1 MTTSTSTFY
10 GVRNGELTTNSK
22 NCKRAAVLA
31 AVEADGF
38 VYGVAAADGTLE
50 VINRSKELAEK
61 WLADRNDFYRLQTKY
76 AERDGRSYKWTV
88 ESEDLQVVKVYPGK
102 ATAEEAASKEATVA
116 PATVE
121 LTDEQK
127 AKAKEFAAGQRL
139 VTLDRRLAAAISLGN
154 EADIAFLRYAIRVAE
169 CSEARTITPGIHRP
183 GITERIV

>member
-10 GVRNGELTTNSK
+10 GVRNGELTTSK

-31 AVEADGF
+31 AVEADGH

-61 WLADRNDFYRLQTKY
+61 WLADRNDFYRDQARY
-76 AERDGRSYKWTV
+76 AERDGCSYKWTV
-88 ESEDLQVVKVYPGK
+88 EGEDLQVVKVYPGK

-139 VTLDRRLAAAISLGN
+139 VTLDRRLASAISLGN
-154 EADIAFLRYAIRVAE
+154 EADVAFLRYAIRVAE
-169 CSEARTITPGIHRP
+169 CSEARTITTIG
-183 GITERIV
+183 

>member
-10 GVRNGELTTNSK
+10 GVRNGQITTSK

-31 AVEADGF
+31 AVEADGH
-38 VYGVAAADGTLE
+38 VYGVASAKGRLK

-61 WLADRNDFYRLQTKY
+61 WLADRNDFYRDQAKY
-76 AERDGRSYKWTV
+76 AERTGESYKWTV
-88 ESEDLQVVKVYPGK
+88 EGEDLKVVRVFAGK
-102 ATAEEAASKEATVA
+102 AVAEAAAEKARDSATIATAA
-116 PATVE
+116 PSTVE

-154 EADIAFLRYAIRVAE
+154 EADIAFVRYAIRVAE
-169 CSEARTITPGIHRP
+169 CSEARTIEIG
-183 GITERIV
+183 